1 MPPEASSG
9 AGTEGWQ
16 TLLRAPIRPLD
27 PALQN
32 PSRPP
37 MSPIP
42 GTWQTP
48 PGAAGPTRPVT
59 LAGPAGWATPAA
71 RAGSAGWATCA
82 GASGAPAWTAVAG
95 APADTAWTA
104 VAGAPADSAAA
115 AGLTAAC
122 AGPGR
127 PTTAATTPSSNTTRR
142 TDTGTRGQRGIQ
154 DGRVTL
160 EADLGIGPAPEVGA
174 GSDFARLKRKGLG
187 ISGLLCSGRRVV
199 GVEAVCRPY
208 LRRT

>member
-59 LAGPAGWATPAA
+59 PTGPAGWDTPAA
-71 RAGSAGWATCA
+71 RASSVGWAICA
-82 GASGAPAWTAVAG
+82 RASGAPAWTAVAG
-95 APADTAWTA
+95 APADS
-104 VAGAPADSAAA
+104 VAA

-127 PTTAATTPSSNTTRR
+127 PTMAATTPSSNTTRR
-142 TDTGTRGQRGIQ
+142 TDTGTRAQRGIQ
-154 DGRVTL
+154 DGSATL
-160 EADLGIGPAPEVGA
+160 EAVLGIGPAPEVGVGA
-174 GSDFARLKRKGLG
+174 DFARLKRRGLG
-187 ISGLLCSGRRVV
+187 I
-199 GVEAVCRPY
+199 
-208 LRRT
+208 